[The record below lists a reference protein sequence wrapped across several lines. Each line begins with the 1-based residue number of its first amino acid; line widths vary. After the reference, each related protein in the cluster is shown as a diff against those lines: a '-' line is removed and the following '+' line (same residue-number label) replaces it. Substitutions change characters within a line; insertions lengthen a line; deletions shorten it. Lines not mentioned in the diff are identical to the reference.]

1 MQSLAVYKLSVFLF
15 LTPCSFLFSDAV
27 RINGPLTAPTKQ
39 NIGSEQ
45 TRIYEEVSPPQ
56 QLSLEGESSNSLS
69 NRITAIRKSQKSLR
83 FKQFLYIQLISRIVF
98 LLCIP
103 ISVIPLTLTLI
114 STVFTLCLRIIT
126 LNFTNRE
133 TFSISFAFFRIS
145 FSLLLASVIGLI
157 NPIFSIFG
165 FVATF
170 SYLTVQLVEP
180 VLRIKYRREMK
191 RLKHLHKLM
200 TDPVLLDTLD
210 MLVTNSKRIADK
222 ATLQKDNRILKI
234 KNHHHNNENKSPTGQ
249 PLRLTTSSS
258 SSSSN
263 LYAAENSQLAQILSE
278 SATSGIQNQQLIE
291 RVSKKMPSQLQTWSK
306 EQYQSFLKSGMLE
319 QGIQKA
325 LDALHTEIEQVRE
338 FIPYL
343 EAIQKVQQD
352 NKQKMGVERRG
363 RNVNNK
369 WRR

>member
-1 MQSLAVYKLSVFLF
+1 
-15 LTPCSFLFSDAV
+15 
-27 RINGPLTAPTKQ
+27 
-39 NIGSEQ
+39 
-45 TRIYEEVSPPQ
+45 
-56 QLSLEGESSNSLS
+56 
-69 NRITAIRKSQKSLR
+69 
-83 FKQFLYIQLISRIVF
+83 
-98 LLCIP
+98 
-103 ISVIPLTLTLI
+103 
-114 STVFTLCLRIIT
+114 
-126 LNFTNRE
+126 
-133 TFSISFAFFRIS
+133 
-145 FSLLLASVIGLI
+145 
-157 NPIFSIFG
+157 
-165 FVATF
+165 
-170 SYLTVQLVEP
+170 
-180 VLRIKYRREMK
+180 
-191 RLKHLHKLM
+191 M

-234 KNHHHNNENKSPTGQ
+234 KNHHNNENKSPTGQ
-249 PLRLTTSSS
+249 PLRLTSS

-263 LYAAENSQLAQILSE
+263 LYATENTQLAQILSE

-352 NKQKMGVERRG
+352 KQKMGVG
-363 RNVNNK
+363 RNENNK